1 MMKTPHDVLTFWRDA
16 GPERWYE
23 KDAAFDADM
32 ERQFLATWELASK
45 GELSTWE
52 DTDEG
57 TLALL
62 IVLDQFSRNLF
73 RGDVRAFQNDPMA
86 REIANRAIARGV
98 DQRIDAAL
106 REFIYMPFEHS
117 EDLTD
122 QKRSVALFR
131 ATENGDNLKWAI
143 LHLEI
148 IEKFGRFPHRNKVL
162 GRVSSP
168 EEEAYLADG
177 GFSG

>member
-1 MMKTPHDVLTFWRDA
+1 MKTPHDVLTFWRDA

>member
-162 GRVSSP
+162 GRVSLP

>member
-1 MMKTPHDVLTFWRDA
+1 MKTPHDVLTFWSDA